1 MARNRR
7 YRVKVRFKV
16 RKRSL
21 GIAGAAALAVV
32 LSVSAVYGA
41 RIAWDWVSP
50 RFSRGLVKFKLESAV
65 VEVPAKSVESWISS
79 HLASRRGEEWTRA
92 DRDRFLRKVGERY
105 PYLRDARVSRNF
117 LTGSLK
123 FSAEVETVVAPVTR
137 GGASCYLGESGRL
150 FPEIYPEAVPGG
162 ISAALPAAPETF
174 PDAARFLARLN
185 ALSGLFDSRPVSLS
199 CPSAEGPC
207 RLALS
212 DGSEVLWGGF
222 EFTRSKILRLNEIL
236 ERSAARLKGPYRVD
250 LRYFEDGRAVVS
262 AL

>member
-1 MARNRR
+1 
-7 YRVKVRFKV
+7 V

-21 GIAGAAALAVV
+21 GLAGAVALAVF

-50 RFSRGLVKFKLESAV
+50 RFSRGLVKFKLERAV
-65 VEVPAKSVESWISS
+65 VEVPAKSVQDWISS
-79 HLASRRGEEWTRA
+79 HLAARRGEEWTSA
-92 DRDRFLRKVGERY
+92 DCGRFLEKVNRRY
-105 PYLRDARVSRNF
+105 PYLRDSKLSRNF
-117 LTGSLK
+117 LTGSLR
-123 FSAEVETVVAPVTR
+123 FRADIETVVAPATR

-150 FPEIYPEAVPGG
+150 FREIYPEAVPGG
-162 ISAALPAAPETF
+162 ISAALPASPDSF
-174 PDAARFLARLN
+174 PDAARFLFRLN
-185 ALSGLFDSRPVSLS
+185 SLSGLFDSRPVSLS

-207 RLALS
+207 RLVLS

-222 EFTRSKILRLNEIL
+222 EFTRAKILRLNEIL
-236 ERSAARLKGPYRVD
+236 ERSAARLKGPYKVD

>member
-1 MARNRR
+1 MRRNKR

-21 GIAGAAALAVV
+21 GLAGAIALAVF

-41 RIAWDWVSP
+41 RIAWDWLSP
-50 RFSRGLVKFKLESAV
+50 RFSRGLVKFKLERASV
-65 VEVPAKSVESWISS
+65 DVPAKSIETWIAS
-79 HLASRRGEEWTRA
+79 HLSSRRGEEWTSA
-92 DRDRFLRKVGERY
+92 DCGRFLQKVTKRY
-105 PYLRDARVSRNF
+105 PYLREPRLSRNF
-117 LTGSLK
+117 LTGTLR
-123 FSAEVETVVAPVTR
+123 FRADVETVVAPVKR
-137 GGASCYLGESGRL
+137 EGGACYLGESGRL
-150 FPEIYPEAVPGG
+150 FSEIYPEAVPGG
-162 ISAALPAAPETF
+162 ITAALPASPETF
-174 PDAARFLARLN
+174 PAAAGFLSRLN

-222 EFTRSKILRLNEIL
+222 EFTRAKILRLNEIL
-236 ERSAARLKGPYRVD
+236 EKSAARLKGPYKVD

-262 AL
+262 AI